1 MSDFTEDQKK
11 EFKEAFSLF
20 DTDKDGFITSKEL
33 GDLMKKLG
41 LNPTEAEL
49 QDMIN
54 EIDYDGSGTID
65 FEEFI
70 SLISRKMKEPGIENE
85 LMEAFKIFD
94 QDGTGMIT
102 TNAFKKIIRDLS
114 DKLTDTEIEDML
126 AEADPD
132 ADGYIK
138 FEDLIKIMLGKA

>member
-20 DTDKDGFITSKEL
+20 DVDRDGFITSKEL

-94 QDGTGMIT
+94 HDGQGYMT
-102 TNAFKKIIRDLS
+102 TTAFKKIIRDLS
-114 DKLTDTEIEDML
+114 NSLTDAEIDDMV

-132 ADGYIK
+132 GDQQIK
-138 FEDLIKIMLGKA
+138 FDDLIKIMLGKS